1 MHFPQL
7 AELRGWGLG
16 WEVLLPPQPPP
27 HLVWLSRGAGII
39 ATQQVSCPPGTT
51 EGVLV
56 LVVTG

>member
-7 AELRGWGLG
+7 AELRGRGLG
-16 WEVLLPPQPPP
+16 WEVLLLPPP
-27 HLVWLSRGAGII
+27 CVSRGAGVI

-51 EGVLV
+51 EDALV